1 MEFLQGWGCVYESQ
15 ESGEKYDWLNIW
27 FLGGTRNCTFFCV
40 TYFFFFKC
48 VFASSPPGL
57 SQEGRATANRRRR
70 RLVRPPSLY
79 RVPPAASSL
88 GPCSCP
94 SAAVAAQEG
103 KSEEPAQ
110 KAAGQTPTSGRN
122 KRRQRRARLR
132 SFPVTRLS
140 PPLQPL
146 SPDSAACEA
155 PGSPLLQS
163 HFGTIVGVT
172 TFFPLHT

>member
-1 MEFLQGWGCVYESQ
+1 MTLLARIIMMITITIVVI
-15 ESGEKYDWLNIW
+15 SG
-27 FLGGTRNCTFFCV
+27 FQARAAGGGEGERRV
-40 TYFFFFKC
+40 AKP
-48 VFASSPPGL
+48 SGL

-146 SPDSAACEA
+146 SPDPAACEA
-155 PGSPLLQS
+155 PGSPPS
-163 HFGTIVGVT
+163 TV
-172 TFFPLHT
+172 PLWYYCGGDYFLSTAHLTVHTLVS